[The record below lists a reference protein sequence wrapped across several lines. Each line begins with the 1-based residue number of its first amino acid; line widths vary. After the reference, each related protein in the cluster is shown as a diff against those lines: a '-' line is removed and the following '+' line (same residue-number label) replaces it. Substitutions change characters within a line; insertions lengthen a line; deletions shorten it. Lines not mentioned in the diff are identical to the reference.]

1 LHALGVVADVLRTGA
16 NDVYVVQRTDGSEV
30 LIPALDETVLEVD
43 LERGE
48 MRVHLLPGLLH

>member
-1 LHALGVVADVLRTGA
+1 
-16 NDVYVVQRTDGSEV
+16 V